1 MQTNKKDRV
10 IDPTEEKQLD
20 TRFSDIK
27 EESEAHRFNILAWPA
42 MDCKNYTMT
51 RIGNQWLKEDKTIIF
66 TTNSN
71 LCLFNNRQK
80 FRQSNR
86 MHYRTFFRF
95 GDGRSVILSENCD
108 TNNEVLIIKE
118 PLADNQ
124 RTLKI
129 WTLPYRQ
136 NTRTD
141 FIERVQIVPNIFI
154 IFFITKNNTLNSAKL
169 RTKKNLLYRRR
180 RYKINILKFNNS
192 PEQYIISKRCG
203 E

>member
-1 MQTNKKDRV
+1 MDQLLDLTK
-10 IDPTEEKQLD
+10 EEKLD
-20 TRFSDIK
+20 RKLSDIK
-27 EESEAHRFNILAWPA
+27 EELEAHRFNILVWPA
-42 MDCKNYTMT
+42 MGCENYTVT
-51 RIGNQWLKEDKTIIF
+51 RIGNQRLKEGKEILF
-66 TTNSN
+66 ATNSN
-71 LCLFNNRQK
+71 ICLFNNRQK
-80 FRQSNR
+80 FRQSDR

-95 GDGRSVILSENCD
+95 GDGRSVILSENCYTD
-108 TNNEVLIIKE
+108 NEVLIIKE

-141 FIERVQIVPNIFI
+141 FIERVQFVPNIII
-154 IFFITKNNTLNSAKL
+154 IFFITKNNTLNSVKL
-169 RTKKNLLYRRR
+169 RTKNNLLYKRRH
-180 RYKINILKFNNS
+180 YKINFKCNNS

>member
-1 MQTNKKDRV
+1 MIRIKEQ
-10 IDPTEEKQLD
+10 IDQLLDLTKEEKLD
-20 TRFSDIK
+20 NKLSDIK
-27 EESEAHRFNILAWPA
+27 EELEAHRFNILVWPA
-42 MDCKNYTMT
+42 IGCKNYTVT
-51 RIGNQWLKEDKTIIF
+51 RIGNQWLKEDKEIIF
-66 TTNSN
+66 ATKSN
-71 LCLFNNRQK
+71 LCLFNNHQK

-86 MHYRTFFRF
+86 MHYRAFFRF

-108 TNNEVLIIKE
+108 TDNEVLIIKE

-180 RYKINILKFNNS
+180 RYKINILSVTIRPNS
-192 PEQYIISKRCG
+192 I
-203 E
+203 

>member
-1 MQTNKKDRV
+1 MFSSKFKMDHSS
-10 IDPTEEKQLD
+10 DPTEEKQIDCSL
-20 TRFSDIK
+20 SEIK
-27 EESEAHRFNILAWPA
+27 EELEAHRFNILAWPA
-42 MDCKNYTMT
+42 IGGKKYIMT
-51 RIGNQWLKEDKTIIF
+51 RIGNQWLKEGKEIIF
-66 TTNSN
+66 ATKSN

-108 TNNEVLIIKE
+108 IDNEVLIIKE

-154 IFFITKNNTLNSAKL
+154 IFFITKNNTLNLAKL
-169 RTKKNLLYRRR
+169 QAKKNLLYRRR
-180 RYKINILKFNNS
+180 RYKINILSVTIRQNS
-192 PEQYIISKRCG
+192 I
-203 E
+203 

>member
-1 MQTNKKDRV
+1 MFSSKFKMDHSS
-10 IDPTEEKQLD
+10 DPTKEKQLD
-20 TRFSDIK
+20 SRLLEIK
-27 EESEAHRFNILAWPA
+27 EELEAHRFNILAWPA
-42 MDCKNYTMT
+42 MGGKNYTMT
-51 RIGNQWLKEDKTIIF
+51 RIGNQLLKEDKKIIF
-66 TTNSN
+66 ATNLN
-71 LCLFNNRQK
+71 ICPFNNCQK

-86 MHYRTFFRF
+86 MHYRTFFKF

-141 FIERVQIVPNIFI
+141 FIERVQFVPNVFI
-154 IFFITKNNTLNSAKL
+154 IFFITKNNTLNLAKL
-169 RTKKNLLYRRR
+169 QAKKNLFYRRCH
-180 RYKINILKFNNS
+180 YKINILSVTIRPNS
-192 PEQYIISKRCG
+192 I
-203 E
+203 